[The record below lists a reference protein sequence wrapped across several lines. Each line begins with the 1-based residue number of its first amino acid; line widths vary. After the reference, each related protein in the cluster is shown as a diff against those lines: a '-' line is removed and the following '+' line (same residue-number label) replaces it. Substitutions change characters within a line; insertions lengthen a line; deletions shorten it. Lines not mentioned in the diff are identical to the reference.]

1 MIDRFRDTP
10 LGRIHTIEWLDAGE
24 RAPWLHFL
32 HATGMH
38 AHLYRDMLAPLAAHF
53 RIVASDA
60 RGHGRT
66 ELAADPAQLTSWR
79 TYQDDLAVLLDSID
93 AGPWW
98 YAGHSMGATVSAELA
113 ARRPAQVAGLVLIEP
128 AFVPFAVATGYTPD
142 GPNPMAEQ
150 AIRRRSVWPSA
161 AAMIDAY
168 RGRGVF
174 ARIGDDALTAYVEGG
189 VRSGVDGSVELACAP
204 AWEAATFRAVSA
216 GLQPALAGWRRPLAL
231 LRGTV
236 GSTVGAA
243 DAASITAG
251 VPGSIGGCFEGAGH
265 FLPLERPDVLSDAL
279 AALRTEPAEA
289 GSRSHGAR

>member
-10 LGRIHTIEWLDAGE
+10 LGRIHTLEWLDAGE

-38 AHLYRDMLAPLAAHF
+38 ARLYHDMLAPLAAHF

-60 RGHGRT
+60 RGHGMT
-66 ELAADPAQLTSWR
+66 GLAADPAQLTSWR
-79 TYQDDLAVLLDSID
+79 TYQDDLAMLLDSID

-128 AFVPFAVATGYTPD
+128 AFIPFALASGYTPG

-150 AIRRRSVWPSA
+150 AIRRRSDWPSA

-174 ARIGDDALTAYVEGG
+174 ARMGDAALTAYVDGG
-189 VRSGVDGSVELACAP
+189 VRGRADGSVELACAP

-216 GLQPALAGWRRPLAL
+216 GLQPALAAWRAPLAL

-243 DAASITAG
+243 DAAAITAA
-251 VPGSIGGCFEGAGH
+251 VPGSIGWCFEGAGH
-265 FLPLERPDVLSDAL
+265 FLPLEHPGVLGDAL
-279 AALRTEPAEA
+279 VALQTEPADT
-289 GSRSHGAR
+289 GSRSHGV